1 MTKTSASFL
10 LAGLMAVAGFAN
22 AQNTGAAATNT
33 MPAKAGEAS
42 TMTQGVP
49 NAAAAVGEKT
59 RADVKAE
66 ATAANK
72 AGTTAKGTTGT
83 SDAKGAQAGQEPK
96 ATDNRTRAQRKA
108 DRDMQKARKKA
119 DKSAAAMNNAGT
131 STNVPAGNPSPAMG
145 QGTAK

>member
-22 AQNTGAAATNT
+22 AQNTGASATNSS
-33 MPAKAGEAS
+33 PAKAGEAS

-49 NAAAAVGEKT
+49 NAAVAVGEKT

-66 ATAANK
+66 ATAA
-72 AGTTAKGTTGT
+72 
-83 SDAKGAQAGQEPK
+83 
-96 ATDNRTRAQRKA
+96 
-108 DRDMQKARKKA
+108 
-119 DKSAAAMNNAGT
+119 NNAGT